1 LLEFHQIKSLALR
14 VHHKKERIIENK
26 ISLALRKKNFINSK
40 LEFLIIDGKKKLK
53 LRGKYRSQV

>member
-26 ISLALRKKNFINSK
+26 ISLALRKKKKNFINSK
-40 LEFLIIDGKKKLK
+40 LGFLIINGKKKTK
-53 LRGKYRSQV
+53 IKRKIS

>member
-26 ISLALRKKNFINSK
+26 IFLALRKKNFINSK
-40 LEFLIIDGKKKLK
+40 LGFLIINGKKKTK
-53 LRGKYRSQV
+53 IKRKIS